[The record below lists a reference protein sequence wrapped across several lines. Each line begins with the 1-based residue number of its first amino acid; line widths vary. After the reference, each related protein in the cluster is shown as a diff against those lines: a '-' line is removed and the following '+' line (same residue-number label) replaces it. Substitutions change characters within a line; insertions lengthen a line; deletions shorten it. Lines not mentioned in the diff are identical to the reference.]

1 MRASYVDSSACSP
14 HRATFDTAH
23 ARTRARAHF
32 RWPVLAPVTLP
43 GIRSFAVCGPL
54 HRLGSQVTLTLP
66 VGALRS
72 PCDAG
77 ILDGVPRQ
85 SPVFMR
91 GICHSV
97 GPATND
103 AGR

>member
-23 ARTRARAHF
+23 ARTRAHAHF

-43 GIRSFAVCGPL
+43 GIRSFVVCGPL
-54 HRLGSQVTLTLP
+54 RGLGSQVTLTLP
-66 VGALRS
+66 VTAIRRRCERGK
-72 PCDAG
+72 CDG
-77 ILDGVPRQ
+77 TRRQ

-91 GICHSV
+91 CLYQT
-97 GPATND
+97 A
-103 AGR
+103 R